1 MSIVRLRKAT
11 IVGIAKDKCDILSG
25 LQELGCMHL
34 IPLQERPH
42 TLEEQQTTAATDTAK
57 ALRYLR
63 DSPVKRRQVPY
74 DQGFDIYDVTE
85 WVLRNQENRRK
96 IMDYRDELRQRL
108 KDLEPWGDFSFAPL
122 DEMGGERLWFYTLPR
137 EKVRHLDDLH
147 LPWEIVHLDPVTAW
161 VVIISPDEP
170 PHDVLPVPRTHTGSN
185 PLRHVREELETIEI
199 ELDEIEAERQ
209 ALTRWITL
217 IMKHMARA
225 EDKAELEFAL
235 NHSSEGDTC
244 FAVQGWIPEDRVDD
258 VIAFTNRM
266 GLAVIHEEPAP
277 DDEPPTLLRSPQR
290 ISAGEDLVSF
300 YQMPSYRGWDPSL
313 ILFFSF
319 ALFFAMILSDAGYA
333 ALLGLLLGAFWRKL
347 GRSDGGRRWRV
358 LLMLIVST
366 SIVWGAM
373 VGSYFGLEPPQG
385 DWLSRFKVFDLND
398 FDTMMKLSVSIGAI
412 HIAMAN
418 TQMAMLW
425 WGDRKAGM
433 HIGWIVVLI
442 GGMTIW
448 LGGTGGMANAT
459 VIGGGLLGLGLLA
472 VFFFSGRQRIDS
484 FKGLLIRVLQGL
496 QALTS
501 FTKIFGDVLSYLRLF
516 ALGLAS
522 ASLALTFNDLA
533 RQVAASSEG
542 LGLLAAILILLVG
555 HTLNLA
561 LALISGVVHG
571 LRLNYIEF
579 YNWGLSGEGYP
590 FRAFRKKELNE

>member
-1 MSIVRLRKAT
+1 MSIVRLKKAT
-11 IVGIAKDKCDILSG
+11 VVGIARDRHDILAG

-34 IPLQERPH
+34 IPLQKKPH
-42 TLEEQQTTAATDTAK
+42 TLEEQQTAAASETVK

-63 DSPVKRRQVPY
+63 ESPVKRRQVPY

-85 WVLRNQENRRK
+85 WTLRNQDNRRR
-96 IMDYRDELRQRL
+96 IMDRIDELRQRL
-108 KDLEPWGDFSFAPL
+108 RDLEPWGDFSFAPL
-122 DEMGGERLWFYTLPR
+122 EEMAGQRLWFYTLPR
-137 EKVRHLDDLH
+137 EKLKHLDDLH
-147 LPWEIVHLDPVTAW
+147 LPWQVVHIDPSIAW

-170 PHDVLPVPRTHTGSN
+170 PHDALPVPRTHTGSN
-185 PLRHVREELETIEI
+185 PLRHVREELEALEI

-209 ALTRWITL
+209 SLTRWITL
-217 IMKHMARA
+217 IMKYMARA

-235 NHSSEGDTC
+235 SHSAEGDVC
-244 FAVQGWIPEDRVDD
+244 FAVQGWIPEDRIEDMV
-258 VIAFTNRM
+258 AFADRM
-266 GLAVIHEEPAP
+266 ELAVILEDPAP
-277 DDEPPTLLRSPQR
+277 DDEPPTLLRTPQR

-300 YQMPSYRGWDPSL
+300 YQMPSYRGWDPSR

-319 ALFFAMILSDAGYA
+319 SLFFAMILSDAGYA
-333 ALLGLLLGAFWRKL
+333 ALLGLLLAGFWRKL
-347 GRSDGGRRWRV
+347 GRSEGGRRWRV
-358 LLMLIVST
+358 LMALIVTT
-366 SIVWGAM
+366 SIIWGAM
-373 VGSYFGLEPPQG
+373 AGSYFGLEPPQG
-385 DWLSRFKVFDLND
+385 NWLSRIKIVDLND

-412 HIAMAN
+412 HLAMAN
-418 TQMAMLW
+418 AQMVMLW
-425 WGDRKAGM
+425 WGHRRAGV
-433 HIGWIVVLI
+433 HIGWIVVLL

-448 LGGTGGMANAT
+448 LGGTGGMPNAT
-459 VIGGGLLGLGLLA
+459 SIGGGLLGMGLLA
-472 VFFFSGRQRIDS
+472 VFFFSGTQRVDS
-484 FKGLLIRVLQGL
+484 LKGFLIRVLQGL

-533 RQVAASSEG
+533 RQVATSSEG
-542 LGLLAAILILLVG
+542 LGLLAAILILLIG
-555 HTLNLA
+555 HALNLA

>member
-1 MSIVRLRKAT
+1 MSIVRLKKT
-11 IVGIAKDKCDILSG
+11 TVVGVTEDRYEVLRG

-34 IPLQERPH
+34 IPLEEKPH
-42 TLEEQQTTAATDTAK
+42 TLEEQQTAPATDTAK

-63 DSPVKRRQVPY
+63 ESPVKRRQVPY
-74 DQGFDIYDVTE
+74 DQGFDIQEVTQ

-96 IMDYRDELRQRL
+96 VMDLRDELQQRL
-108 KDLEPWGDFSFAPL
+108 KDLEPWGDFTFASL
-122 DEMGGERLWFYTLPR
+122 EELGGQRLWFYTLPR
-137 EKVRHLDDLH
+137 GKLKHLDDLH
-147 LPWEIVHLDPVTAW
+147 LPWEVVHQDPATAW

-170 PHDVLPVPRTHTGSN
+170 PHDVLPVARTHTGSN
-185 PLRHVREELETIEI
+185 PLRLVREELEAVEI

-225 EDKAELEFAL
+225 EDLAELEFAL
-235 NHSSEGDTC
+235 NRSVEGDTC
-244 FAVQGWIPEDRVDD
+244 FAVQGWVPIDKMDYL
-258 VIAFTNRM
+258 IAYSNRAHM
-266 GLAVIHEEPAP
+266 AVLFEEPAP
-277 DDEPPTLLRSPQR
+277 EDDPPTLLSAPQTV
-290 ISAGEDLVSF
+290 SAGSDLVGF
-300 YQMPSYRGWDPSL
+300 YQMPAYRGWDPSR

-333 ALLGLLLGAFWRKL
+333 ALLGLALGAFWRKL
-347 GRSDGGRRWRV
+347 GRSDAGRRWRT
-358 LLMLIVST
+358 LLAFIVSS
-366 SIVWGAM
+366 SIIWGMM
-373 VGSYFGLEPPQG
+373 VGSYFGLEPPSG
-385 DWLSRFKVFDLND
+385 NVLASLKLLDLND

-418 TQMAMLW
+418 IQMAILW
-425 WGDRKAGM
+425 WGHRKAGV
-433 HIGWIVVLI
+433 HIGWVIVLI

-448 LGGTGGMANAT
+448 LGHSAGMAHAKD
-459 VIGGGLLGLGLLA
+459 IGTALLVVGLLA
-472 VFFFSGRQRIDS
+472 VFFFSGKEPVTSI
-484 FKGLLIRVLQGL
+484 KGFLIRVLQGL

-533 RQVAASSEG
+533 RQVANSSEG

-555 HTLNLA
+555 HALNLA